1 MDEGTKRLD
10 DYISMGRYVILVCV
24 LAELMILPQV
34 SSMYYMMYAGASPS
48 LSACGDDLI
57 FDPELDEKEV
67 CRLYHHVALENCSAP
82 SFRYEFKSVN
92 VEWNYICENANIIKN
107 SISVQMIGV
116 LTGSV
121 VFGQLSDLYGRRKV
135 SGMAASLLLVAK
147 SATLVQFTVTRTI
160 VGFFTGG
167 SIAVLNVFIMEN
179 IPKRHRM
186 WINMVITWSPNIMP
200 MALMAWLSAYWRTL
214 AVANAAT
221 CVPGILFCLIW
232 IKESP
237 QWLLQRGRINEAI
250 EIMRRE
256 FNCFKE
262 RDMNNVVEKEYYVG
276 LY

>member
-1 MDEGTKRLD
+1 MDERTKRLD

-67 CRLYHHVALENCSAP
+67 CRLYQQVALENCSA
-82 SFRYEFKSVN
+82 SSLRYEFKSVN
-92 VEWNYICENANIIKN
+92 VEWNYICENASIIKN

-121 VFGQLSDLYGRRKV
+121 VFGQLSDLYGRRKGMLGTMT
-135 SGMAASLLLVAK
+135 GMAVSLLLVAK

-167 SIAVLNVFIMEN
+167 SIA
-179 IPKRHRM
+179 
-186 WINMVITWSPNIMP
+186 
-200 MALMAWLSAYWRTL
+200 
-214 AVANAAT
+214 
-221 CVPGILFCLIW
+221 IW
-232 IKESP
+232 IRESP
-237 QWLLQRGRINEAI
+237 QWLLQRGRVNEAI
-250 EIMRRE
+250 EIMRGE

-262 RDMNNVVEKEYYVG
+262 TDMNDVIEKEYYFPFIFEQLLG
-276 LY
+276 GMEMRSDFIARRGEANWQKL